1 VGRLD
6 DVWISD
12 QAATA
17 LGVNAWADAT
27 EASYPPATGSIEAHY
42 TLDGSTAT
50 NDVTGADA
58 NVTGSPTTGVEG
70 IRGNAFQ
77 FTKNDDRGST
87 ADALESANALPLDGS
102 GATVGAWFRYT
113 AKEAYAR
120 VFQVGG
126 GTGGQSQAY
135 EVIFDNLADELFVAG
150 ISNDTGNIPVEP
162 DTWYF
167 VVFVGDGSNVR
178 LHVFDRE
185 GELATSPV
193 TGGRSASN
201 SNYSLVMMS
210 GDDSEPAGKL
220 DEVYA
225 YSTALSQEGVT
236 NLYASS
242 EPVAFS
248 SIPQGSLEAYY
259 PFDGSTATNLI
270 TGTDATEVGS
280 GSPTKGVEGIR
291 GNAYEF
297 TTSSDRS
304 STANALEAGSQLPL
318 NGPEAT
324 VASWFR
330 YTSKQKYARVFQIGA
345 DHTSVPD
352 KGFSLEF
359 DSNTTDATLVT
370 FGGSTNKAGPITLSA
385 NTWYFFV
392 GVVDG
397 STSRL
402 HVFEEDGEVPGSP
415 ATATDSRDQT
425 GDDVF
430 VMMGGDHSEAAGRFD
445 ETVAYSRALSTGEVQ
460 DLFDAYGVNI
470 GDPRVPT
477 PYGLNANATSEDS
490 RVTIDGLPFANGTG
504 SFAEATSTATASTGD
519 SIDTSNVSNSAASLY
534 STQDLGPMYESNV
547 LNGTYDVTVHTAELN
562 YTSSGQRVFNVSVNG
577 NEVVSDLDV
586 YGEVGHDAA
595 YTTTATNIDVKD
607 GSLTLSTSTSSSASA
622 ETPFR
627 EAYFSLDGST
637 ATNAE
642 TSTDATLVGNPQS
655 GATGQYG
662 SAFEFSVAYLD
673 VPQFTPSGD
682 DSVSVACWVNLDS
695 VGEDEFIFWGD
706 GSPQFEFGHFQGG
719 MKFIYYD
726 GSSGNGLGST
736 GVSLSSGTWVHLA
749 GTYDDSTGDWTL
761 YKDGSQVASTT
772 QSIDASFSATESL
785 VGRHPGVGRQVNGR
799 MDEVVFYD
807 RALSGSEVTDLT
819 NDTVPSSGLIAH
831 YELDTDTPVDSS
843 GNGNDASIVGNPDT
857 GATGQFNGAY
867 NLDVGGSGDGY
878 LSYPDLGVTYD
889 GSADW
894 TTAMWI
900 NPTGLPAGVKHFIWH
915 PRAKNDINLQ
925 IDSSNKEITFS
936 TFDGNPN
943 DLSSGVTPT
952 TGAWTHV
959 AVVSDTSASN
969 QYEIF
974 VDGTSEAT
982 GDLPDPGGVSD
993 SNVIGGQPSG
1003 DYRYFNGLIDEV
1015 RFYDR
1020 ALSASEIGDLA
1031 NNGS

>member
-1 VGRLD
+1 MKAAGVGAGAFATGGTLLGSATAATTSADGNCVQVDLVMGSTVNDLGSTTYSSQDRLVNAQWGDTVNNGPEGETVTRSPKTANCEVDVTSPLSIDFAAEDASVTFDINNCSSGSQDVTLVSYESPCNGNSGGQWDPNNADSQTIFDSVTQTFSGNSSGNTLTVEVPGENLRAYYPLD
-6 DVWISD
+6 DAI
-12 QAATA
+12 
-17 LGVNAWADAT
+17 N
-27 EASYPPATGSIEAHY
+27 
-42 TLDGSTAT
+42 
-50 NDVTGADA
+50 
-58 NVTGSPTTGVEG
+58 
-70 IRGNAFQ
+70 
-77 FTKNDDRGST
+77 
-87 ADALESANALPLDGS
+87 
-102 GATVGAWFRYT
+102 
-113 AKEAYAR
+113 
-120 VFQVGG
+120 
-126 GTGGQSQAY
+126 
-135 EVIFDNLADELFVAG
+135 
-150 ISNDTGNIPVEP
+150 
-162 DTWYF
+162 
-167 VVFVGDGSNVR
+167 DGSNAV
-178 LHVFDRE
+178 DAANDND
-185 GELATSPV
+185 ATINGNVDTGV
-193 TGGRSASN
+193 TGQVNGAYDFSA
-201 SNYSLVMMS
+201 
-210 GDDSEPAGKL
+210 
-220 DEVYA
+220 
-225 YSTALSQEGVT
+225 
-236 NLYASS
+236 
-242 EPVAFS
+242 
-248 SIPQGSLEAYY
+248 
-259 PFDGSTATNLI
+259 
-270 TGTDATEVGS
+270 GS
-280 GSPTKGVEGIR
+280 G
-291 GNAYEF
+291 
-297 TTSSDRS
+297 
-304 STANALEAGSQLPL
+304 
-318 NGPEAT
+318 
-324 VASWFR
+324 
-330 YTSKQKYARVFQIGA
+330 
-345 DHTSVPD
+345 
-352 KGFSLEF
+352 
-359 DSNTTDATLVT
+359 
-370 FGGSTNKAGPITLSA
+370 
-385 NTWYFFV
+385 
-392 GVVDG
+392 
-397 STSRL
+397 
-402 HVFEEDGEVPGSP
+402 
-415 ATATDSRDQT
+415 
-425 GDDVF
+425 
-430 VMMGGDHSEAAGRFD
+430 
-445 ETVAYSRALSTGEVQ
+445 
-460 DLFDAYGVNI
+460 
-470 GDPRVPT
+470 
-477 PYGLNANATSEDS
+477 
-490 RVTIDGLPFANGTG
+490 
-504 SFAEATSTATASTGD
+504 
-519 SIDTSNVSNSAASLY
+519 
-534 STQDLGPMYESNV
+534 
-547 LNGTYDVTVHTAELN
+547 
-562 YTSSGQRVFNVSVNG
+562 
-577 NEVVSDLDV
+577 
-586 YGEVGHDAA
+586 
-595 YTTTATNIDVKD
+595 
-607 GSLTLSTSTSSSASA
+607 
-622 ETPFR
+622 
-627 EAYFSLDGST
+627 
-637 ATNAE
+637 
-642 TSTDATLVGNPQS
+642 
-655 GATGQYG
+655 
-662 SAFEFSVAYLD
+662 YLD

-695 VGEDEFIFWGD
+695 VGDDEFIFWGD
-706 GSPQFEFGHFQGG
+706 DNPQFELVHDGDGVQFF
-719 MKFIYYD
+719 YD
-726 GSSGNGLGST
+726 DGTVKGLDST